1 MQDSLLDD
9 EQNMLESDELA
20 AQSAFEIVT
29 QATQRKIRTAEEE
42 AWQAH
47 VLTSKKRYDKNFF

>member
-20 AQSAFEIVT
+20 AQPAFEIVT

-42 AWQAH
+42 AW
-47 VLTSKKRYDKNFF
+47 